1 MKASTI
7 FSGLL
12 LSLLLC
18 TISWAQDEES
28 AEAAA
33 AELIEQAGA
42 AGELVEDAEAAVQAV
57 VDEVDAAD
65 TAQTGTD
72 SAAIEVDEA
81 EAIEPD
87 TALVDE
93 QPESEADAEAETEP
107 EPEPIA
113 AEPAEANVAIDDA
126 VSAVPPAST
135 DIFIFQ
141 GHPIFTSDQ
150 AELVYRPL
158 VNYLNDV
165 LPYRFELDI
174 APDFHRYWLSTR
186 RGEHP
191 HLIFEEP
198 HLTALRIDRYG
209 FTPLVRAAEPLT
221 YSLLTIADDGDSSV
235 RDFIARPVSTMP
247 APSLGYLILA
257 SWFDNP
263 MQQPMI
269 QSSASSWLDAV
280 EIVFSGEA
288 DAAMVPNNL
297 VERYVNLENVLT
309 SREFPGVTISASPAV
324 SISIQEEIR
333 DALLALHEDESH
345 YVALHELDI
354 ERFEIAR
361 RSEYL
366 GLDSWLG
373 LVYGNY

>member
-126 VSAVPPAST
+126 VSAVPPA
-135 DIFIFQ
+135 
-141 GHPIFTSDQ
+141 
-150 AELVYRPL
+150 
-158 VNYLNDV
+158 
-165 LPYRFELDI
+165 
-174 APDFHRYWLSTR
+174 
-186 RGEHP
+186 
-191 HLIFEEP
+191 
-198 HLTALRIDRYG
+198 
-209 FTPLVRAAEPLT
+209 
-221 YSLLTIADDGDSSV
+221 
-235 RDFIARPVSTMP
+235 
-247 APSLGYLILA
+247 
-257 SWFDNP
+257 
-263 MQQPMI
+263 
-269 QSSASSWLDAV
+269 
-280 EIVFSGEA
+280 
-288 DAAMVPNNL
+288 
-297 VERYVNLENVLT
+297 
-309 SREFPGVTISASPAV
+309 
-324 SISIQEEIR
+324 
-333 DALLALHEDESH
+333 
-345 YVALHELDI
+345 
-354 ERFEIAR
+354 
-361 RSEYL
+361 
-366 GLDSWLG
+366 
-373 LVYGNY
+373 